1 MGYISVQRLTI
12 PRIVT
17 NLPTLST
24 LTPGSKTPS
33 TRPVHL
39 SCLVHVER
47 RPVSVAG
54 NTTSSVRDG
63 PSLQGPFLNF
73 GHCWI
78 RNIQDSPNFGRNH
91 SQSSSRESTRQKNHE
106 LPLFQIMYL
115 HGRPVEEPVDN
126 QRNRET
132 KVDKQQSS
140 WKVSVDISG

>member
-1 MGYISVQRLTI
+1 MVFHFRVALSLRVPIKSSDDAVD
-12 PRIVT
+12 VT
-17 NLPTLST
+17 NQQN
-24 LTPGSKTPS
+24 KF
-33 TRPVHL
+33 
-39 SCLVHVER
+39 R
-47 RPVSVAG
+47 RVNFLKFSAEG
-54 NTTSSVRDG
+54 DR
-63 PSLQGPFLNF
+63 FLNV

-78 RNIQDSPNFGRNH
+78 RNIQDSPNFGRNR